1 MVLSS
6 SNLSNSNHNSSPHFV
21 KKCLIILTFRII
33 YPALPHSENI
43 LLTEVHSPSPLEKD
57 GGPEQAGLHRQSQA
71 FGEQPMTLPPISIA
85 TEANCKILIPT
96 IRENA
101 VRLLLPVHP
110 RKDKALSLLMW
121 LSSFPVMLFS
131 CREQNARGNIQF

>member
-1 MVLSS
+1 M
-6 SNLSNSNHNSSPHFV
+6 
-21 KKCLIILTFRII
+21 LTFRIS
-33 YPALPHSENI
+33 YPALPHSKNI
-43 LLTEVHSPSPLEKD
+43 LLTEVHSPSPLEED
-57 GGPEQAGLHRQSQA
+57 GGPEQAGSHRQSQAKNTAQA

-101 VRLLLPVHP
+101 VRLRLPVHP

-131 CREQNARGNIQF
+131 CREQNTRGNIQF